1 MLLWKGRLR
10 PDLKFM
16 AVLKN
21 TKWNNARNAGW
32 LFDKNEI
39 GFFEPRNQVVID
51 MQIRWLR
58 EHEHEKGR
66 FFVRG
71 VQSGNPAHSWHT
83 APFTND
89 DFSCGTSLLK
99 SGAAIM

>member
-1 MLLWKGRLR
+1 
-10 PDLKFM
+10 M

-58 EHEHEKGR
+58 EHEHEKTDFLSEAFKAEIQHTAGT
-66 FFVRG
+66 
-71 VQSGNPAHSWHT
+71 QPHYWHT
-83 APFTND
+83 AP
-89 DFSCGTSLLK
+89 LLMMTFHA
-99 SGAAIM
+99 GPRC